1 MQPRR
6 IIVALLATT
15 ATALVGP
22 RPALRRA
29 SPLRSEIESE
39 DPDGWTV
46 TLSGLKYKDD
56 VVGTGD
62 APADG
67 SVVTVSYEGRLVS
80 SGRVFDSSKG
90 KGPIKFVL
98 GEGSVIPAWDEGIAT
113 MKVGGKR
120 TLYCPSRLA
129 YGEYGS
135 GGAGEIPPGADLE
148 FDCELEN
155 VAEGALAV
163 LASKLSIG
171 YNLRTVILGLLVL
184 SFILPVVFPDAGW
197 LH

>member
-1 MQPRR
+1 MAAAAP
-6 IIVALLATT
+6 
-15 ATALVGP
+15 P
-22 RPALRRA
+22 RPASLYAEYPRRGRGAAATSLRGRRPRGILPVAAAAPPRPAEDLRAEILHVAAAAPFASAENVHGRTRRTLRR
-29 SPLRSEIESE
+29 
-39 DPDGWTV
+39 
-46 TLSGLKYKDD
+46 
-56 VVGTGD
+56 
-62 APADG
+62 
-67 SVVTVSYEGRLVS
+67 
-80 SGRVFDSSKG
+80 
-90 KGPIKFVL
+90 
-98 GEGSVIPAWDEGIAT
+98 
-113 MKVGGKR
+113 
-120 TLYCPSRLA
+120 

-155 VAEGALAV
+155 IAEGALAV